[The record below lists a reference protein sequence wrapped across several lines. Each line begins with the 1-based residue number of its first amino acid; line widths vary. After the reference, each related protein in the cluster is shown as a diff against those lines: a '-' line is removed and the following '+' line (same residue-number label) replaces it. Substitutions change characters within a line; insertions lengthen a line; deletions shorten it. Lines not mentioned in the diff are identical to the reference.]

1 MALRQPPVDLDPG
14 KLQLTGA
21 ATDIRWQDYSCT
33 LVTPLYGGGVKAGE
47 VDVHMPIRASAIRGH
62 LRFWWRLLAKHK
74 YKLNPD
80 EIGRQEFALWGG
92 LGDTPQ
98 ASNVWVRIDAI
109 QNLDVARWAEYET
122 ADRGG
127 YKSLPT
133 PAKWAEVPYALF
145 PAQGKKPGLADS
157 ADPHGLAKPGLTW
170 ALHLGLHYPE
180 NAEASLRENLDERV
194 HEALRWWASFG
205 GVGAR
210 TRRGLGAFQ
219 MQDSD
224 KINIASIG
232 VEEAAEAGCRLYFTT
247 AAPQIEAND
256 PWISSIK
263 KLKEFRQEPNLGRNP
278 GATKGRP
285 GRSRWPEPA
294 AIRSATGGHRI
305 KNDGVSFAPPQ
316 NTPFIFP
323 RAAFGLPIVFHFQ
336 GERNDRNPDPA
347 DVTLEPA
354 EKKNG
359 AHIERMASPLILRPY
374 LGADGKWKSA
384 ALVLPSRLSNDAQ
397 LVLRRGKNAIAT
409 GHVMPKDTSESAFLH
424 PNNPMHGRGGDALEA
439 FVHYFSGKT
448 LAKDGAK

>member
-21 ATDIRWQDYSCT
+21 AMDIRWQDYSCT

-47 VDVHMPIRASAIRGH
+47 VDAHMTIRASAIRGH

-74 YKLNPD
+74 YRLNPD
-80 EIGRQEFALWGG
+80 EIRQRECALWGG

-98 ASNVWVRIDAI
+98 ASNVWVRIDTIA
-109 QNLDVARWAEYET
+109 NLEVEPWAEYEP
-122 ADRGG
+122 ARRGG
-127 YKSLPT
+127 GNSILT
-133 PAKWAEVPYALF
+133 PATWAKAAYALF
-145 PAQGKKPGLADS
+145 PAQGKRRGSLDEEA
-157 ADPHGLAKPGLTW
+157 PHGLAKPGLTW
-170 ALHLGLHYPE
+170 TLHLGLHYPE
-180 NAEASLRENLDERV
+180 KAEASLCEDLNERV

-224 KINIASIG
+224 RKNIASIG
-232 VEEAAEAGCRLYFTT
+232 VEEAAEAGCRLHFTT
-247 AAPQIEAND
+247 SAPQTEANE
-256 PWISSIK
+256 PWIKSIK

-278 GATKGRP
+278 GATKERP

-294 AIRSATGGHRI
+294 AIRSATGVHRV
-305 KNDGVSFAPPQ
+305 KMDDFSFEPPK
-316 NTPFIFP
+316 NTPFIYP

-336 GERNDRNPDPA
+336 GERSDQKPDPT

-354 EKKNG
+354 EKSG
-359 AHIERMASPLILRPY
+359 THIERMASPLILRPY
-374 LGADGKWKSA
+374 LGADEKWKSA
-384 ALVLPSRLSNDAQ
+384 ALILPSRLSNNAQ
-397 LVLRRGKNAIAT
+397 LVLRQGKNAIAT

-424 PNNPMHGRGGDALEA
+424 PKNPMHGRDGDVLEA
-439 FVHYFSGKT
+439 FVHYFAGKNP
-448 LAKDGAK
+448 AKDGAK